1 MAATVP
7 DDNATR
13 RQEVEHF
20 FDEYVKWMRSDI
32 ARELSWVRTDA
43 PRSRREWIER
53 RILRLK
59 PRGAGNL
66 LCALGLLVYT
76 EALGR
81 VWRWNL
87 KQAEFFNLV
96 ERDGSTFAEE
106 RPRANFHAA
115 FDRLNGGEYG
125 RWRRAWEKESGLNVY
140 DVLRNGMVHE
150 YRPKVGADMHLGH
163 AEPRGV
169 DYRGGRMRFFVVPY
183 HGHFSTLADELR
195 AEVFA
200 VKEPSLP
207 IPYMGPK
214 RLFGSPGGSVGASSG

>member
-1 MAATVP
+1 VAATAP
-7 DDNATR
+7 DEPATR
-13 RQEVEHF
+13 RREVEHF

-43 PRSRREWIER
+43 PRSRPEWFER

-59 PRGAGNL
+59 PRGVGNL

-87 KQAEFFNLV
+87 KQAEFFKLV

-115 FDRLNGGEYG
+115 FDRLDRGDYG
-125 RWRRAWEKESGLNVY
+125 RWRKTWEKESGLNAY

-150 YRPKVGADMHLGH
+150 YRPKIGADMHLGH
-163 AEPRGV
+163 GEPRGV
-169 DYRGGRMRFFVVPY
+169 DYRGGRMKFFVVPY
-183 HGHFSTLADELR
+183 YGHFSTLADELR

-200 VKEPSLP
+200 LKEPSLP
-207 IPYMGPK
+207 IPYRGPT
-214 RLFGSPGGSVGASSG
+214 RLGVTAGSVSGSSG